1 MTNLVSDELKTLFES
16 MAQLDLQKRATIAD
30 IKRSEWYNGKTYS
43 DDEFKTIMKQ
53 VLTKVKKTIKEEEEQ
68 EANWERHGVAWT
80 GEKNASPLVS
90 HENFIFVRI
99 PIKTKKLS
107 ESALDVQTIL
117 EDGKVFVNN
126 FFSKNGY
133 DEGLYYY

>member
-68 EANWERHGVAWT
+68 EAN
-80 GEKNASPLVS
+80 
-90 HENFIFVRI
+90 
-99 PIKTKKLS
+99 
-107 ESALDVQTIL
+107 
-117 EDGKVFVNN
+117 
-126 FFSKNGY
+126 
-133 DEGLYYY
+133 